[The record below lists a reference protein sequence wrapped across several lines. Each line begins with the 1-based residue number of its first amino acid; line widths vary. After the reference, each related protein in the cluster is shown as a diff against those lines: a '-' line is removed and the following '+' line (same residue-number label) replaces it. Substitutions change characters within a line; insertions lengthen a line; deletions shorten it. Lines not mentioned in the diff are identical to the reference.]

1 MEFEK
6 QRKKEVDW
14 ETAIV
19 QQVVKRI
26 REYYHPEKM
35 SREQVHDTAVTV
47 LGETLGDAFVD
58 IDQHANMVKRIYGEL
73 RGYGLL
79 ESILDDESITEV
91 MVHGPDQIFIE
102 RKGQLERYPQ
112 SFGSKEELR
121 HVISKIVETVKR
133 SVDTK
138 NPIQDARL
146 SDGSRVH
153 VVLSNIAQ
161 QGDILTIRKFT
172 AKPMTIDM
180 LIEYGSITP
189 DVAEFLDKLVKAK
202 YNIFVSGGTG
212 SGKTTYLNALSNF
225 IQKDQRII
233 TIEDSAELR
242 IDGIDNL
249 VSLETRNKNDSGEG
263 GITIQ
268 NLIKAS
274 LRMRPDRIVV
284 GEVRGE
290 EALDMLQAMNTGH
303 EGSMSTGHANS
314 AKDMLTRLETMI
326 MQGGSDLPLDAIRR
340 QIGSALDII
349 IHLSRLRDK
358 SRKTMEIV
366 EVLGY
371 QSATAVAPGDYILNT
386 LYKFEIDRE
395 KSTPEKVVGQ
405 LKRTKNKMENRE
417 KLELAGF
424 FDMI

>member
-91 MVHGPDQIFIE
+91 MVNGPDQIFIE